1 MFFKKKRYNYA
12 EQILK
17 LEQSV
22 EYWKEQYYNLGKRSA
37 FEEKNYRILKK
48 DYEECAV
55 ELDNTKK
62 ELNKY
67 TMLYHDAL
75 SRLRQVMEATN
86 YGKE

>member
-1 MFFKKKRYNYA
+1 MFFKKKNYDSA

-17 LEQSV
+17 LEQSI
-22 EYWKEQYYNLGKRSA
+22 EYWKEQCYSLEKCLN
-37 FEEKNYRILKK
+37 FEKKNYKILAEDYKK
-48 DYEECAV
+48 CSA
-55 ELDNTKK
+55 ELDNTQQ

-75 SRLRQVMEATN
+75 SRLRQVMEITN

>member
-1 MFFKKKRYNYA
+1 MLFKKKNYNSA
-12 EQILK
+12 EQISE

-22 EYWKEQYYNLGKRSA
+22 EHWSKRYYNL
-37 FEEKNYRILKK
+37 EKCFNSMVEKYGILEKEYKK
-48 DYEECAV
+48 CSV

-67 TMLYHDAL
+67 TLLYHDAL

>member
-1 MFFKKKRYNYA
+1 MFFKKKNYDSA

-17 LEQSV
+17 LEQSI
-22 EYWKEQYYNLGKRSA
+22 EYWKEQYYNIEKCFN
-37 FEEKNYRILKK
+37 FEKKNYRTLKK
-48 DYEECAV
+48 DYEECSV

-67 TMLYHDAL
+67 TILYHDAL

>member
-1 MFFKKKRYNYA
+1 MFFKKKNHSSA

-17 LEQSV
+17 LEQSI
-22 EYWKEQYYNLGKRSA
+22 EYWKEQYYNI
-37 FEEKNYRILKK
+37 EKCFSSIGEKYRILERA
-48 DYEECAV
+48 YEKRSV
-55 ELDNTKK
+55 ELDNIK
-62 ELNKY
+62 EELDKY

>member
-1 MFFKKKRYNYA
+1 MFFKKKNYNSA
-12 EQILK
+12 EQISK

-22 EYWKEQYYNLGKRSA
+22 EYWKEQYYNLEKCLNSMVGKYGILEKEYKKRS
-37 FEEKNYRILKK
+37 
-48 DYEECAV
+48 V

-62 ELNKY
+62 ELDKY
-67 TMLYHDAL
+67 TILHHDAL

>member
-1 MFFKKKRYNYA
+1 MFFKKKNYNSA

-17 LEQSV
+17 LEQSI
-22 EYWKEQYYNLGKRSA
+22 EYWKEQCYNLEKCLN
-37 FEEKNYRILKK
+37 FEKKNYRILTEDYKK
-48 DYEECAV
+48 CFT
-55 ELDNTKK
+55 ELENTQQ

>member
-1 MFFKKKRYNYA
+1 MFFKKKNYDSA

-17 LEQSV
+17 LEQSI
-22 EYWKEQYYNLGKRSA
+22 EYWKEQYYNI
-37 FEEKNYRILKK
+37 EKCFSSIGEKYRILERA
-48 DYEECAV
+48 YEKRAA
-55 ELDNTKK
+55 ELDNIK
-62 ELNKY
+62 EELDKY